1 MNRVSVLSPMFAAKE
16 HHGGE
21 ERAAEE
27 PDTPLPGGPP
37 LLLPDPGEAL
47 LRPGLRQRRRGRL
60 PTLRVNPFNLQ
71 HEGVS
76 HPPSQGFNSK
86 M

>member
-1 MNRVSVLSPMFAAKE
+1 MNLVSVLSPVTAAKE

-27 PDTPLPGGPP
+27 PDAPLPGGAP
-37 LLLPDPGEAL
+37 LLLPDPREAL

-71 HEGVS
+71 YEGVS
-76 HPPSQGFNSK
+76 HPTKPGVLQ
-86 M
+86 